1 MRSRWR
7 RRCIEFKPQNKCFKP
22 CGIAFN
28 QLEVNILKH
37 DELEALRLADY
48 EGLYQEECATRMN
61 ISRTTFGRTIENAR
75 KKIADCLLHGKALVI
90 EDTDDSIDSK
100 TNTNLSQ

>member
-1 MRSRWR
+1 MRGRWR

-48 EGLYQEECATRMN
+48 EGLYQEECAKRMN
-61 ISRTTFGRTIENAR
+61 ISRTTFGRTIESAR
-75 KKIADCLLHGKALVI
+75 KKIVDCLLYGKALVI
-90 EDTDDSIDSK
+90 KDTNDFNDDNDKSPNI
-100 TNTNLSQ
+100 